1 MAERRDDAAET
12 QPEPTRSGA
21 SDTPADAAEGSQPE
35 QALPP
40 NGWAPPGESASTAG
54 PATGWVMPDALAL
67 IPVGV
72 DGYGVAGIGARLV
85 AYWLDTLIVSIIPII
100 LAVTTTDW
108 AALVEWARTLDGTT
122 PAVLPIT
129 LSIVVVTMVSTGL
142 GYVYFVG
149 FWTGPGQATPGMR
162 ILGMRVIDAAGG
174 TTMSVKA
181 ATKRWIGLGDPIS
194 VLSLVGPLQVVAG
207 VVSSLWSFVLMLTTL
222 ASPHRQG
229 LHDRWAGSQVIRS
242 RSSGSRATM
251 VGCLVI
257 ILGWIALTIVL
268 TWVAFATIV
277 PELQELIE
285 QDPTFVI

>member
-1 MAERRDDAAET
+1 MAERPEDAAET
-12 QPEPTRSGA
+12 QPEPPPPGA
-21 SDTPADAAEGSQPE
+21 SDTPAGAPLAQPE
-35 QALPP
+35 PSPP
-40 NGWAPPGESASTAG
+40 LTGWAPPGESASTAG
-54 PATGWVMPDALAL
+54 PATGWVMPDALASVS
-67 IPVGV
+67 VGI

-85 AYWLDTLIVSIIPII
+85 AYWLDSLIISIIPII
-100 LAVTTTDW
+100 LTVTTTDW
-108 AALVEWARTLDGTT
+108 AALFRWARTLDGTT

-129 LSIVVVTMVSTGL
+129 LSIVIVTIVSTGL
-142 GYVYFVG
+142 AYLYFVG

-181 ATKRWIGLGDPIS
+181 ATRRWIGLGYPFS
-194 VLSLVGPLQVVAG
+194 VLSLVGPLQIVAG
-207 VVSSLWSFVLMLTTL
+207 LASSLWPFVLMLTTL
-222 ASPHRQG
+222 ASPRRQG

-257 ILGWIALTIVL
+257 ILAWIALTIVL
-268 TWVAFATIV
+268 TWIAFATIV

-285 QDPTFVI
+285 QDPTFII